1 MSKKEFPSNSV
12 IESLISKGNLKQD
25 IYINTMNA
33 FNLLKNSAIIFN
45 EVWNEKYSVD
55 VQRVQLEFTEQNIH
69 EFKLK
74 FAGDTLVF
82 MMHTNIFE
90 FPRAHEIM
98 KLPYVKENPNRAYCG
113 VVNIYNFLSDSFKY
127 KRINDSGYLVG
138 RIFVNFENHYF
149 VEGKKEIAMLVNNF
163 TKNEFDK
170 DKANE
175 IVESAVQYSIDFD
188 LLIPPYD
195 IVKEVLVLDIL
206 QSELQGS
213 SMKTAKRMGFRF
225 QADKDIFE

>member
-1 MSKKEFPSNSV
+1 M
-12 IESLISKGNLKQD
+12 
-25 IYINTMNA
+25 
-33 FNLLKNSAIIFN
+33 
-45 EVWNEKYSVD
+45 
-55 VQRVQLEFTEQNIH
+55 
-69 EFKLK
+69 
-74 FAGDTLVF
+74 
-82 MMHTNIFE
+82 
-90 FPRAHEIM
+90 
-98 KLPYVKENPNRAYCG
+98 
-113 VVNIYNFLSDSFKY
+113 SDSFKY